1 MGCSS
6 STPKAAE
13 KPVEPTP
20 APETKPEER
29 EDETPTQ
36 QADQSDAKGGK
47 PELTTGFMTKQGKF
61 HKSWKRRFFVIDKG
75 LLTYY
80 ETETF
85 KKSNVGKNEL
95 GKLNLRGYTVS
106 NPTGSKEKILLACPS
121 DAKARELLLEV
132 KNEDSRK
139 AWIEAI
145 SRHIDYRNSLTEDEH
160 NSA

>member
-13 KPVEPTP
+13 KPSEKPP
-20 APETKPEER
+20 AAETTEE
-29 EDETPTQ
+29 EDVDETPTQ
-36 QADQSDAKGGK
+36 QTDSNAKGK

-106 NPTGSKEKILLACPS
+106 NPSQSKEKILLSSPT
-121 DAKARELLLEV
+121 DPKARELLLEV

-145 SRHIDYRNSLTEDEH
+145 TRHIEFRDSLTEEEH
-160 NSA
+160 NQS

>member
-6 STPKAAE
+6 STPAAAE
-13 KPVEPTP
+13 KPVEKVP
-20 APETKPEER
+20 AETTEE
-29 EDETPTQ
+29 EDADETPTQ
-36 QADQSDAKGGK
+36 QADASAGKGK

-106 NPTGSKEKILLACPS
+106 NPSQSKEKILLSCPS
-121 DAKARELLLEV
+121 DPKARELLLEV

-145 SRHIDYRNSLTEDEH
+145 TRHIEFRDSLTEEEH
-160 NSA
+160 NQA